1 MSLPSNLKF
10 ACSILK
16 NIDGH
21 EIKALKP
28 DADGCYP
35 VVLGALGGPTRNLV
49 MYDPESVLQA
59 MGPDTKFNISLQNGY
74 LFGELGHPDI
84 YGKGPNGMDDIRRL
98 LTIREDKVSHLFTEI
113 HIDEKPIMVDG
124 SLGYPIRAKVKP
136 MGPYGEVLRKSLED
150 PMCNTAF
157 SIRTLCRPMAGDD
170 KRYTYRKVE
179 TLVTFD
185 AVCAPGYALAA
196 KRYVPGVESFS
207 EIDVS
212 REELLDA
219 VHTAEAGMESG
230 FMLTDKD
237 IARIFNLPTRK
248 VGNTTVSRLAGRHSL
263 YDTEGNLVDTATLA
277 YKNRR

>member
-16 NIDGH
+16 NIDGY

-35 VVLGALGGPTRNLV
+35 VVLGCLGGPTRNNV
-49 MYDPESVLQA
+49 IYDPESVLQA
-59 MGPDTKFNISLQNGY
+59 MGPESKFTLSLQNGY

-113 HIDEKPIMVDG
+113 YIDETPVMIDG
-124 SLGYPIRAKVKP
+124 SQGYPIRAKVKP

-157 SIRTLCRPMAGDD
+157 SIRTLCRPMTGDD
-170 KRYTYRKVE
+170 RRYTYRKVE

-196 KRYVPGVESFS
+196 KRYVPGVESLS
-207 EIDVS
+207 EIDVTKQ
-212 REELLDA
+212 ELLDA
-219 VHTAEAGMESG
+219 VAGTAGMESG

-237 IARIFNLPTRK
+237 IARIFDLPTRK
-248 VGNTTVSRLAGRHSL
+248 VGHTTVSKLVGKHNL
-263 YDTEGNLVDTATLA
+263 YDTEGNLIDTATLV
-277 YKNRR
+277 YRNRR